1 LAFCKQDLVAD
12 LKSEVSG
19 KFKSVIISLMLP
31 AVEYCAK
38 ELHEAIK
45 KFARKEALLEDIS
58 LFGSDSE
65 TLSLASAYEASMIE
79 HK

>member
-1 LAFCKQDLVAD
+1 
-12 LKSEVSG
+12 
-19 KFKSVIISLMLP
+19 MLP

-58 LFGSDSE
+58 LIFGSDSE
-65 TLSLASAYEASMIE
+65 TLSLASVYETSNKKVFAYLL
-79 HK
+79 

>member
-1 LAFCKQDLVAD
+1 
-12 LKSEVSG
+12 VSG
-19 KFKSVIISLMLP
+19 KFKSVITSLMLP
-31 AVEYCAK
+31 AEEYCAK